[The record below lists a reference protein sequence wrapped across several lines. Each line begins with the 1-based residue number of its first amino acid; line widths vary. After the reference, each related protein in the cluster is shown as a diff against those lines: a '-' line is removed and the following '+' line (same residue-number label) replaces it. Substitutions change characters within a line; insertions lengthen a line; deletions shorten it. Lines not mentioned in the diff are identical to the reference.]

1 MKVLESVYERYW
13 GAVMIK
19 KLLKMLFFA
28 GLVVAMTAGAFA
40 GGILYDQRSIQPRLG
55 KVIVPPGSE
64 SSFALLVQAWDTVR
78 KNYVDQSAAD
88 SQTLT
93 YGAIS
98 GMVTALGD
106 TGHSRFL
113 TPAEVEKERSFE
125 SGTFEGIG
133 ARLEMKG
140 THPSIVAPFEGSPA
154 QKAGV
159 RPGDLILKVDG
170 VDVTGQDLS
179 AVVQRILGPAGT
191 KVDLTLQDPQTKE
204 IRTLTITRA
213 QIKVDNV
220 TWAMLPGTEVADI
233 ELAAFSQNV
242 TADLVKAI
250 QAAQTKGAKGIILD
264 LRYNPGGQLNEAV
277 GVASQFLK
285 SGNVLQVKNADG
297 KIRPV
302 PVKTGGIA
310 TDIPM
315 VVLINH
321 GTASAAEI
329 VSGALQDAGRA
340 VLLGET
346 TYGTGTVLLPFT
358 LSDKSELLLA
368 IQEWLTPKGR
378 VIWHKGIEPDQAVA
392 IPAGEMPLSPDEVRS
407 QTAEELQS
415 TQDAQL
421 LAALELLQKQIA
433 GK

>member
-1 MKVLESVYERYW
+1 
-13 GAVMIK
+13 MITK
-19 KLLKMLFFA
+19 ILKMLFFA
-28 GLVVAMTAGAFA
+28 VLVVAMTAGAFA
-40 GGILYDQRSIQPRLG
+40 GGILYDQRNIQPRLG
-55 KVIVPPGSE
+55 KVTVPVDSE
-64 SSFALLVQAWDTVR
+64 SSFALLVQAWETVK

-88 SQTLT
+88 AQTLT

-113 TPAEVEKERSFE
+113 TPTEVEKERSFE

-140 THPSIVAPFEGSPA
+140 NHPSIVAPFEGSPA

-170 VDVTGQDLS
+170 FDVTGQDLS
-179 AVVQRILGPAGT
+179 AVVQRIVGPAGT
-191 KVDLTLQDPQTKE
+191 KVELTLQNPETKE

-213 QIKVDNV
+213 KIKVANV
-220 TWAMLPGTEVADI
+220 TWAMLPGTQIADI

-250 QAAQTKGAKGIILD
+250 QAAQAQGAKGIILD
-264 LRYNPGGQLNEAV
+264 LRYNPGGQLDEAV

-302 PVKTGGIA
+302 PVRSGGIA
-310 TDIPM
+310 ADIPL
-315 VVLINH
+315 VVLINN

-346 TYGTGTVLLPFT
+346 TYGTGTVLLPFP
-358 LSDKSELLLA
+358 LADKSELLLA

-378 VIWHKGIEPDQAVA
+378 VIWHKGIEPDQVVTV
-392 IPAGEMPLSPDEVRS
+392 PSGEMPLSPDEVRS
-407 QTAEELQS
+407 QTADQLQS
-415 TQDAQL
+415 SKDAQL
-421 LAALELLQKQIA
+421 LAALELLKKQIA